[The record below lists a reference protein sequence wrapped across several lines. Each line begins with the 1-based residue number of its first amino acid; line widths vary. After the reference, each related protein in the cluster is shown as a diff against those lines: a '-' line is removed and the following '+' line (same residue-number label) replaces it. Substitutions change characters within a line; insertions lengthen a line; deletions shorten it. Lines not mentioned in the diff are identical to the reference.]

1 MGDSAGSETAPVK
14 AKSTDAREIS
24 KWSMV
29 VASIWIAGLSLLKA
43 FWPLL
48 SGTEFGLTMNEILL
62 SGVVLAAVFTPVYL
76 SLWIDKFTMAFKSGD
91 AAK

>member
-1 MGDSAGSETAPVK
+1 MSDQAAGTTPAKTNTK
-14 AKSTDAREIS
+14 ASEIS

-43 FWPLL
+43 VWPIL
-48 SGTEFGLTMNEILL
+48 SRVEFGLTMNEILL

-76 SLWIDKFTMAFKSGD
+76 SMWIDKFTAAFKGGD
-91 AAK
+91 GVK

>member
-1 MGDSAGSETAPVK
+1 MGDQTDGGTAPVK
-14 AKSTDAREIS
+14 AKGANAREIS

-48 SGTEFGLTMNEILL
+48 SGAEFGLTMNEILL

-76 SLWIDKFTMAFKSGD
+76 SLWIDKFAAAFKGGD
-91 AAK
+91 AVK

>member
-1 MGDSAGSETAPVK
+1 MSDQVSGTAPVK
-14 AKSTDAREIS
+14 VKTSASEVS

-29 VASIWIAGLSLLKA
+29 VAAIWIAGLSLLKA
-43 FWPLL
+43 LWPLL

-76 SLWIDKFTMAFKSGD
+76 SMWIDKFTTAFKGGGE
-91 AAK
+91 AK

>member
-1 MGDSAGSETAPVK
+1 MSDQAAGTTPVK
-14 AKSTDAREIS
+14 AKNTKASEIS

-48 SGTEFGLTMNEILL
+48 SRAEFGLTMNEILL

-76 SLWIDKFTMAFKSGD
+76 SMWIDKFTAAFKGGD
-91 AAK
+91 GVK

>member
-1 MGDSAGSETAPVK
+1 MSDQTTGTTLSKGKAASAS
-14 AKSTDAREIS
+14 EIS

-43 FWPLL
+43 FWHLL
-48 SGTEFGLTMNEILL
+48 SDTEFGLTMNEILL

-76 SLWIDKFTMAFKSGD
+76 SLWIDKFTAVFKGGD
-91 AAK
+91 TTK

>member
-1 MGDSAGSETAPVK
+1 MDDQAGSGTAP
-14 AKSTDAREIS
+14 AKTKNTDAKEIS

-48 SGTEFGLTMNEILL
+48 SGAEFGLTMNEILL

-76 SLWIDKFTMAFKSGD
+76 SLWIDKFTMAFKGGD
-91 AAK
+91 EAK